1 MDDALEFF
9 KQNGYYVHHGALTAE
24 EVATVC
30 AGLGDDGG
38 RWARGGSDSELLS
51 RTTALDS
58 LMYHPAIFPFA
69 QRVLGPGARLSG
81 LSYSPRPPKLDL
93 EAPTEDRNEGDPLC
107 LARQWHRE
115 DSGNVEGAAENEYY
129 APALQVFFYLDD
141 VDELGHCTSVIP
153 ESAAT
158 KRSRE
163 NPSVP
168 SSCQCLWYHEPALL
182 PGIGSH
188 GRWSRAHGLTSASSW
203 LGGRISMCVRVLC
216 MCSPEDAASTRAG
229 WTKTRR
235 WLPNKHIALA

>member
-1 MDDALEFF
+1 MDDALDFF
-9 KQNGYYVHHGALTAE
+9 KQNGYYVYHGALTAE

-38 RWARGGSDSELLS
+38 RWDRGGSDSELLS

-58 LMYHPAIFPFA
+58 LLYHPAVFPFA

-93 EAPTEDRNEGDPLC
+93 EAPTDDHNEGDPLC

-163 NPSVP
+163 ILQPGSSLPVP
-168 SSCQCLWYHEPALL
+168 LIMSQPCCLVSAATAAGAELTACQVPPA
-182 PGIGSH
+182 G
-188 GRWSRAHGLTSASSW
+188 
-203 LGGRISMCVRVLC
+203 
-216 MCSPEDAASTRAG
+216 
-229 WTKTRR
+229 
-235 WLPNKHIALA
+235 